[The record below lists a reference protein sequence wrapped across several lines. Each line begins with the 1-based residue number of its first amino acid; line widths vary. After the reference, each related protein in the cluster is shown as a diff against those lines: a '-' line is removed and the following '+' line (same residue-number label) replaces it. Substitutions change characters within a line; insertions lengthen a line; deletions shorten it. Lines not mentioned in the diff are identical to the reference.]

1 VWRSGGRGGRARWL
15 TFAAAA
21 LLLASCGGYGGGPAA
36 AAAPAAGGERLVV
49 AVRHAEKVDDGTRDP
64 ALTEAG
70 LERAR
75 ALAALLTDE
84 GVERVLSSDF
94 IRTRDTAAPAATA
107 AGVEI
112 EIYDPRDIPGLAEAL
127 LAASE
132 RVILVVGHSN
142 TTPTLVAELTG
153 QPADPMPEEEYD
165 RLYRVIIRPGGF
177 AAARVERY

>member
-1 VWRSGGRGGRARWL
+1 M
-15 TFAAAA
+15 F
-21 LLLASCGGYGGGPAA
+21 ASCGGYGGGSTPAPAPAA
-36 AAAPAAGGERLVV
+36 AGERLIV
-49 AVRHAEKVDDGTRDP
+49 AVRHAEKVDDGSRDP

-70 LERAR
+70 VERAQ
-75 ALAALLTDE
+75 ALAALLAGA

-94 IRTRDTAAPAATA
+94 IRTRDTAAPTATA
-107 AGVEI
+107 AGVQI

-127 LAASE
+127 LAATE

-142 TTPTLVAELTG
+142 TTPALVAELTG

-165 RLYRVIIRPGGF
+165 RLYRIIVRPDGF